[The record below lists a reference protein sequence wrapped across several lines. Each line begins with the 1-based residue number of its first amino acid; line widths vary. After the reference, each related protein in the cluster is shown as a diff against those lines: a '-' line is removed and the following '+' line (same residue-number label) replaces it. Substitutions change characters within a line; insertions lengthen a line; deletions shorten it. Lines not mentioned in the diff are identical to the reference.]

1 MKCIRNGSNLIPQ
14 RWQREFCSVLLVLL
28 FLILFP
34 ATKTTTGNSPTH
46 VSKNAQSRISGN
58 RLEDNAAFLKL
69 RAELKMHLN

>member
-1 MKCIRNGSNLIPQ
+1 MHTEWKQFNSATLATRILHCSPCATLSHPLSRNKNNN
-14 RWQREFCSVLLVLL
+14 
-28 FLILFP
+28 
-34 ATKTTTGNSPTH
+34 TTNSPTH